1 MAETGGHI
9 ERLFPSAGGGPVEC
23 HWGGSPGGVSLGDAW
38 NLVRW
43 VPLEGVSPVDGA
55 TEGVTPVGVA
65 TEGRPLQE
73 P

>member
-9 ERLFPSAGGGPVEC
+9 ERLLPSAGGGPVEC
-23 HWGGSPGGVSLGDAW
+23 HWGGSPGGVSLGDVW

-55 TEGVTPVGVA
+55 AEGVTPVGVA